1 MAMLK
6 KLFALV
12 ALLALASCGGGS
24 SNPKAPDDGGGT
36 GTASAS
42 DLVLSLSSATIS
54 NDGSGS
60 VTAVATALDAKRNV
74 VADVPVVIAVD
85 QNATVQVTGAAT
97 ADDGTVT
104 GTVRIGSDTSNRVIT
119 VTAISGSITRTA
131 SLAVVDTPTTTT
143 PKAAD
148 LNLVLSS
155 SKLDN
160 GGTNTITATVT
171 AIDSRRNTVASVP
184 VTFTV
189 DGNAVI
195 TPAGTTTGTNGVLTA
210 TVGIGA
216 DRSSR
221 AVTVTATSGTITKSA
236 SFSVSGAKL
245 TASLSPLVD
254 AGSTG
259 NNIEYQLLDN
269 AGAAMVGA
277 TITVTSTV
285 LGTTTGTTNSQGK
298 YVYTY
303 QAPSSATTLVLV
315 ASAAGESI
323 TESITVQAA
332 GSGSVPVATEVPT
345 SASLTPTPSV
355 VSVNSAGSTAN
366 QVELRALFL
375 GASNQPVKNIRVR
388 FDLADN
394 ANSSDGVTSWLGGN
408 YAYSDSTGV
417 ARGTFTPGLRSS
429 PTNGITVRACWDTT
443 DFDTSTCPHSATST
457 LTVTSEALSV
467 NIRTNELIQE
477 GTAKLTY
484 IKQFVVMVVDAAGQA
499 KADVVI
505 TPSVDLPAY
514 YKGFFAWDG
523 SKWAQVMRLASTESY
538 RYEYQSETNPN
549 PDAWVNQGPTA
560 QPSCPNEDVNRNGV
574 REAAAYVSGGTAPAL
589 ASRRE
594 DLNWNGELD
603 PRKADVAIKMVGSSK
618 TDSSGLAIVQIE
630 YGKDLASWVDF
641 VITVTASGISGTE
654 SRARYV
660 GTFYGNGNLP
670 YPASAVS
677 NENTSPAFVVSPYG
691 SGTVCTDGN

>member
-303 QAPSSATTLVLV
+303 QAPSSATT
-315 ASAAGESI
+315 
-323 TESITVQAA
+323 
-332 GSGSVPVATEVPT
+332 
-345 SASLTPTPSV
+345 
-355 VSVNSAGSTAN
+355 
-366 QVELRALFL
+366 
-375 GASNQPVKNIRVR
+375 
-388 FDLADN
+388 
-394 ANSSDGVTSWLGGN
+394 
-408 YAYSDSTGV
+408 
-417 ARGTFTPGLRSS
+417 
-429 PTNGITVRACWDTT
+429 
-443 DFDTSTCPHSATST
+443 
-457 LTVTSEALSV
+457 
-467 NIRTNELIQE
+467 
-477 GTAKLTY
+477 
-484 IKQFVVMVVDAAGQA
+484 
-499 KADVVI
+499 
-505 TPSVDLPAY
+505 
-514 YKGFFAWDG
+514 
-523 SKWAQVMRLASTESY
+523 
-538 RYEYQSETNPN
+538 
-549 PDAWVNQGPTA
+549 
-560 QPSCPNEDVNRNGV
+560 
-574 REAAAYVSGGTAPAL
+574 
-589 ASRRE
+589 
-594 DLNWNGELD
+594 
-603 PRKADVAIKMVGSSK
+603 
-618 TDSSGLAIVQIE
+618 
-630 YGKDLASWVDF
+630 
-641 VITVTASGISGTE
+641 
-654 SRARYV
+654 
-660 GTFYGNGNLP
+660 
-670 YPASAVS
+670 
-677 NENTSPAFVVSPYG
+677 
-691 SGTVCTDGN
+691 